1 MTKKFTSEPSQL
13 ASQPNRRTV
22 LRGLMYTAAAVP
34 LGLPLAACATG
45 GGGGGEEETSAA
57 PTGNADPKNPFGM
70 EENTTVD
77 AVIFD
82 GGYGVDYVEFAG
94 EILAGLHAGSS
105 VKVSPSTQIATEL
118 QPRFVGGNPPDL
130 VDNSGAQSIGFN
142 TILDQLEDLT
152 DVIDAPNVEG
162 TTIRDTLFDGVLAPG
177 TFGDKLA
184 AVNYVFTIYAVWYS
198 ASLFEQNGW
207 TPPTTW
213 EEAKALGAEA
223 KEQDKYLFL
232 WGTEAATYYQTLAV
246 DSAIKEGG
254 DEVRLALENLQPEC
268 WSNDAVQATFEAMKE
283 IVDLGYFKPGGS
295 GTQFTAAQAQWS
307 NKQEA
312 LLYPSGSWI
321 ENEMKKQTAD
331 GFEMTG
337 IPSFSV
343 TSSAAMAP
351 TAIHSAAG
359 EPFIVPS
366 DAKSVA
372 GGKELLRVMLSKEAA
387 ANFSREKLAPTV
399 VEGVVPEDGFG
410 STALVSQTDMLS
422 AASGEIFTHN
432 FVDTYGMNQEQLPI
446 WNSFLDG
453 KKSVADLTSELQAI
467 TDRIREDDTIDKIE
481 VS

>member
-1 MTKKFTSEPSQL
+1 MTKKLTSEPSQL

-45 GGGGGEEETSAA
+45 GGGGEEETSAA

-70 EENTTVD
+70 AENTTVD

-94 EILAGLHAGSS
+94 EVLAAAHAGSS

-152 DVIDAPNVEG
+152 DVIDAPNMEG
-162 TTIRDTLFDGVLAPG
+162 TAIRDTLYEGVLAPG
-177 TFGDKLA
+177 TYGDKFA
-184 AVNYVFTIYAVWYS
+184 AINYVLTVYGVWYS
-198 ASLFEQNGW
+198 GSLFEKNGW
-207 TPPTTW
+207 TAPTTW

-223 KEQDKYLFL
+223 KKQDKYLFL
-232 WGTEAATYYQTLAV
+232 WGTEAATYYQTLAIE
-246 DSAIKEGG
+246 SAIKEGG
-254 DEVRLALENLQPEC
+254 DEVRLVLENLEPEC
-268 WSNDAVQATFEAMKE
+268 WSHEALQATFEIMKE

-321 ENEMKKQTAD
+321 ENEMKDQTAD
-331 GFEMTG
+331 GFEMMG
-337 IPSFSV
+337 VPSFSV
-343 TSSAAMAP
+343 TSGAAMAP
-351 TAIHSAAG
+351 TALHSTAG

-372 GGKELLRVMLSKEAA
+372 GGKELLRVMLSKDAA
-387 ANFSREKLAPTV
+387 TNFSKEKLAPTIV
-399 VEGVVPEDGFG
+399 KDIVPADGFG

-422 AASGEIFTHN
+422 AAGSDIFTFN
-432 FVDTYGMNQEQLPI
+432 FVNTYGMNPEQLPI

-467 TDRIREDDTIDKIE
+467 TDRIRDDDTIDKIE

>member
-1 MTKKFTSEPSQL
+1 MTNKFTSEPSQQTSAL
-13 ASQPNRRTV
+13 SRRSV
-22 LRGLMYTAAAVP
+22 LRAVMYTAAAVP

-45 GGGGGEEETSAA
+45 GGSDEDPTSAA
-57 PTGNADPKNPFGM
+57 PTGEADANNPFGM
-70 EENTTVD
+70 AENTAVD

-94 EILAGLHAGSS
+94 TVLAGLHAGSS

-130 VDNSGAQSIGFN
+130 VDNSGAQSMGFN

-152 DVIDAPNVEG
+152 DVIDAPNYEG
-162 TTIRDTLFDGVLAPG
+162 TTIRDTLYEGVLSPG
-177 TFGDKLA
+177 TFGDKFA
-184 AVNYVFTIYAVWYS
+184 AVNYVLTVYGVWYS
-198 ASLFEQNGW
+198 GSLFDQNGW

-223 KEQDKYLFL
+223 KKAGKYLFL
-232 WGTEAATYYQTLAV
+232 WGTEAATYYQTLAIE
-246 DSAIKEGG
+246 SAIKEGG
-254 DEVRLALENLQPEC
+254 DEVRLTLENLEADC
-268 WSNDAVQATFEAMKE
+268 WSHEAVQATFQIMKE

-307 NKQEA
+307 NKMEA

-321 ENEMKKQTAD
+321 ENEMKDQTAAD
-331 GFEMTG
+331 FQMKGV
-337 IPSFSV
+337 PSFSV
-343 TSSAAMAP
+343 TSGASMSP
-351 TAIHSAAG
+351 TALHSTAG

-366 DAKSVA
+366 DAASVA
-372 GGKELLRVMLSKEAA
+372 GGKELLRAMLSKDAA
-387 ANFSREKLAPTV
+387 TNFSKEKLAPTIV
-399 VEGVVPEDGFG
+399 KDIVPADGFG

-422 AASGEIFTHN
+422 AAAGEIYTFN
-432 FVDTYGMNQEQLPI
+432 FVSTYGMNQEQLPI

-453 KKSVADLTSELQAI
+453 KKSVEDLTGELQAI
-467 TDRIREDDTIDKIE
+467 TDRIREDDTIEKIE